1 MIDDLSILYLFI
13 GISFISI
20 TSGVIGVFNFLQKK
34 ALVGD
39 AVAHAVLPG
48 IIIAYLLSGAR
59 VSWILLLGA
68 VIAGFLTLSVI
79 TLLLNYTKLK
89 QDSVIAL
96 VMISFFAFGLS
107 LLSYVQLQPTL
118 SQAGLSDFLFGKVTS
133 LTENDLDLFIFIC
146 SLLLIVI
153 RLFFKRIIA
162 IVFDNTFMRFKG
174 YSMVKWTFF
183 LNLITIIIVAIGIQA
198 VGVVLMSAL
207 LILPVTTAKQLTNKR
222 FNLMVWTIFFSISS
236 AIIGT
241 FISLNSSQLPTG
253 PLISMV
259 LCCGLFIT
267 VSLKWFISKTQANG

>member
-1 MIDDLSILYLFI
+1 MIDDFTTLRLFI
-13 GISFISI
+13 GITVISI
-20 TSGVIGVFNFLQKK
+20 TAGVIGVFNFLQKK

-39 AVAHAVLPG
+39 AIAHAVLPG
-48 IIIAYLLSGAR
+48 IVIAYLISGVR
-59 VSWILLLGA
+59 VSWMLLVGA
-68 VIAGFLTLSVI
+68 IIAGFLTLSI
-79 TLLLNYTKLK
+79 ISLLVKNTKLK

-107 LLSYVQLQPTL
+107 LLSYVQLQPAL
-118 SQAGLSDFLFGKVTS
+118 SQAGLTDFLFGKVTS
-133 LTENDLDLFIFIC
+133 LTENDLNLFIFIC
-146 SLLLIVI
+146 IFLLIVI

-162 IVFDNTFMRFKG
+162 VVFDSTFMRFKG

-183 LNLITIIIVAIGIQA
+183 LNVITIIIVSIGIQA

-222 FNLMVWTIFFSISS
+222 FNLMVWTIFFSISA

-241 FISLNSSQLPTG
+241 FISLNTSQLPTG

-259 LCCGLFIT
+259 LCCGLFIAVT
-267 VSLKWFISKTQANG
+267 LKWFISKTQVHG

>member
-1 MIDDLSILYLFI
+1 MIDDFTTLRLFI
-13 GISFISI
+13 GITVISI
-20 TSGVIGVFNFLQKK
+20 TAGVIGVFNFLQKK

-39 AVAHAVLPG
+39 AIAHAVLPG
-48 IIIAYLLSGAR
+48 IVIAYLISGVR
-59 VSWILLLGA
+59 VSWMLLVGA
-68 VIAGFLTLSVI
+68 IIAGFLTLSVI
-79 TLLLNYTKLK
+79 SLLVKNTKLK

-107 LLSYVQLQPTL
+107 LLSYVQLQPAL
-118 SQAGLSDFLFGKVTS
+118 SQAGLTDFLFGKVTS
-133 LTENDLDLFIFIC
+133 LTENDLNLFIFIC
-146 SLLLIVI
+146 VFLLIVI

-162 IVFDNTFMRFKG
+162 VVFDSTFMRFKG

-183 LNLITIIIVAIGIQA
+183 LNVITIIIVSIGIQA

-222 FNLMVWTIFFSISS
+222 FNLMVWTIFFSISA

-241 FISLNSSQLPTG
+241 FISLNTSQLPTG

-259 LCCGLFIT
+259 LCCGLFIAVT
-267 VSLKWFISKTQANG
+267 LKWFISKTQVHG

>member
-1 MIDDLSILYLFI
+1 MIDNLTILHLFI

-20 TSGVIGVFNFLQKK
+20 TSGIIGVFNFLQKK

-48 IIIAYLLSGAR
+48 IIIAFLISGVR

-68 VIAGFLTLSVI
+68 IIAGFLTLSVI
-79 TLLLNYTKLK
+79 SFLVKKTKLN
-89 QDSVIAL
+89 QDSIIAL

-107 LLSYVQLQPTL
+107 LLSFVQLQPSF
-118 SQAGLSDFLFGKVTS
+118 SQGGLTDFLFGKVTS
-133 LTENDLDLFIFIC
+133 LTEKDLNFFIFIC
-146 SLLLIVI
+146 CLLLIVI

-162 IVFDNTFMRFKG
+162 VVFDSTFMRFQG
-174 YSMVKWTFF
+174 YSMEKWTFF
-183 LNLITIIIVAIGIQA
+183 MNVITIVIVSIGIQA

-207 LILPVTTAKQLTNKR
+207 LILPVTTAKQMTNKR
-222 FNLMVWTIFFSISS
+222 LNLMAWTSFFSVS
-236 AIIGT
+236 AAVIGT

-259 LCCGLFIT
+259 LCCGLFLT
-267 VSLKWFISKTQANG
+267 VSIKWFVSKTKIHG